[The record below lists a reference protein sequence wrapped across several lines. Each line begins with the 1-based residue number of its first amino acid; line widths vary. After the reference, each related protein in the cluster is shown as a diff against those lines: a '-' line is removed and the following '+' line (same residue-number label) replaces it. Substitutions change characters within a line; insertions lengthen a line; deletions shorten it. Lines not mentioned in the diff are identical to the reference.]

1 MKHRIAVLGLCLCLS
16 ISVGSQA
23 DGFFED
29 LGRFLGGAIDSV
41 FATTF
46 QYLEAARIRLAVDYT
61 HPVTNSFARSCV
73 KREHAGNYNIAQICD
88 IWDTCNSNWVYISDP
103 YAHFDRFFSASE
115 TINANLR
122 GDCDDFAVLL
132 AACIRAIGG
141 TAVIMRERTQGVGH
155 AYTCVY
161 IGSDI
166 DTASVNL
173 RYVLHRYSLPIET
186 VDSMWLFKFNAHPE
200 WGCWMSLDW
209 HAPHPGSPR
218 WTNLDDIVDSK
229 YMPTP
234 SVLGLLNEPILQT
247 PDPEEVMGIVQRSM
261 E

>member
-61 HPVTNSFARSCV
+61 HPVTNSFARSCMQ
-73 KREHAGNYNIAQICD
+73 RGHGGNYNIAQICD

-103 YAHFDRFFSASE
+103 YTPFDRFFSASE

-141 TAVIMRERTQGVGH
+141 TAIIMLESSHMGGH
-155 AYTCVY
+155 AYTCTYV
-161 IGSDI
+161 GSDV
-166 DTASVNL
+166 DTVVANL
-173 RYVLHRYSLPIET
+173 AYVMWRYGLESNTIMQGLLHFSQ
-186 VDSMWLFKFNAHPE
+186 HPE
-200 WGCWMSLDW
+200 WGFWLSLDW
-209 HAPHPGSPR
+209 YASHPGSPR
-218 WTNLDDIVDSK
+218 WTDLDDIVNSR

-247 PDPEEVMGIVQRSM
+247 PDPEAVIRILESSL